1 LALNVVKVSFSY
13 NVPEELDTGLRKDNE
28 PDTVRIRMKGRD
40 QDMSKRKFTAEFK
53 TKLVL
58 ELLSGEREIGEMALE
73 HQINPNQLRTWR
85 AQFLSKASTLFDDV
99 KVKKEAE
106 RKAEEAEAERASMLK
121 TIGELT
127 LERDF
132 LMRQAHERNKGVYL
146 RRG

>member
-1 LALNVVKVSFSY
+1 M
-13 NVPEELDTGLRKDNE
+13 R
-28 PDTVRIRMKGRD
+28 
-40 QDMSKRKFTAEFK
+40 KRKYTAEFK

-58 ELLSGEREIGEMALE
+58 ELLSGEREIGEMAQE

-85 AQFLSKASTLFDDV
+85 AQFLSKAPTLFEDV
-99 KVKKEAE
+99 KGKKEAA
-106 RKAEEAEAERASMLK
+106 RRAEEAEAERASMLK

-127 LERDF
+127 MERDF